1 MIIAEVCNYA
11 PDYAGNFMVSLK
23 SLEKVA
29 LEQDESNEMIYVFPS
44 SAREK
49 KWILDLK
56 NNNKVYFIS
65 DGRIKGNIEL
75 LKICKENHVD
85 IIHTHFYGLLT
96 GCLVGWFTKIKV
108 VHHFHNTWDKQGIF
122 KHYFSLFLST
132 SVEKLVGCSKAV
144 FDTLMD
150 AGFPSKKASYITNRI
165 DFNRL
170 DMSNN
175 PNPFSNEK
183 NNILILGTD
192 FYRKGVDCALNAIK
206 PIAEKYNLCLQIVT
220 HSLQETKDLVVKEMG
235 KLPHWVNICNPTETI
250 GDYYRAS
257 KIFLSPSVAEG
268 LCYAI
273 PEAIYCNC
281 MVLKTD
287 IPAMTYGLQ
296 HEYVITLTNRE
307 ELGNKIKDFMEN
319 ENRYTKEI
327 SLLKKQVV
335 KEYGIEKWGREV
347 FDLYKTIFS

>member
-23 SLEKVA
+23 SLEKAA

-49 KWILDLK
+49 KWVFDLK
-56 NNNKVYFIS
+56 NKNKVFFIS
-65 DGRIKGNIEL
+65 DGRIKGNLEL
-75 LKICKENHVD
+75 LKICKDNHVD
-85 IIHTHFYGLLT
+85 IIHTHFYGLIT
-96 GCLVGWFTKIKV
+96 GCLVGWFTKTKV
-108 VHHFHNTWDKQGIF
+108 VHHFHNTWDKQSLF
-122 KHYFSLFLST
+122 KHYLSLFLST
-132 SVEKLVGCSKAV
+132 SVDKLVGCSKAV

-220 HSLQETKDLVVKEMG
+220 HTHQETKDLVEKVMG
-235 KLPHWVNICNPTETI
+235 KLPQWVNICNPTETI

-257 KIFLSPSVAEG
+257 KIFLSPSEAEG
-268 LCYAI
+268 FCYAVH
-273 PEAIYCNC
+273 EAIYCNC

-296 HEYVITLTNRE
+296 HEDVITLSKRE
-307 ELGNKIKDFMEN
+307 ELGMRIIDFMEN
-319 ENRYTKEI
+319 ENSYKREI
-327 SLLKKQVV
+327 SFLKEQVV
-335 KEYGIEKWGREV
+335 AEYGIEKWGREM
-347 FDLYKTIFS
+347 FEEYNNLA

>member
-23 SLEKVA
+23 SLEKAA

-56 NNNKVYFIS
+56 NKNKVFFIS
-65 DGRIKGNIEL
+65 DGRINGNLEL
-75 LKICKENHVD
+75 LKICKDNHVD
-85 IIHTHFYGLLT
+85 IIHTHFYGLIT
-96 GCLVGWFTKIKV
+96 GCLVGWFTKTKV
-108 VHHFHNTWDKQGIF
+108 VHHFHNTWDKQSLF
-122 KHYFSLFLST
+122 KHYLSLFLST
-132 SVEKLVGCSKAV
+132 SVDKLVGCSKAV

-183 NNILILGTD
+183 NNLLILGTD

-220 HSLQETKDLVVKEMG
+220 HTHQETKDLVEKVMG
-235 KLPHWVNICNPTETI
+235 KLPQWVNICNPTETI

-257 KIFLSPSVAEG
+257 KIFLSPSEAEG
-268 LCYAI
+268 FCYAVH
-273 PEAIYCNC
+273 EAIYCNC

-296 HEYVITLTNRE
+296 HEDVITLSKRE
-307 ELGNKIKDFMEN
+307 ELGMRIIDFMEN
-319 ENRYTKEI
+319 EKSYKREI
-327 SLLKKQVV
+327 SFLKEQVV
-335 KEYGIEKWGREV
+335 AEYGIEKWGREM
-347 FDLYKTIFS
+347 FEEYNNLA